1 MPAFMPTFSDD
12 TSAGNLAATLRRIA
26 VEGVPKQ
33 GAGRSVIRDDVSDA
47 AAGLA
52 NKALELLRDHGAA
65 GLADW
70 LVMRLANEPDDLFA
84 SMVQRRFA
92 EALLAARLIVPASG
106 MDTES
111 LWTESAA
118 RAPAKPVSAPRFG
131 LARARPRSEADRHF
145 SARVSLPRED

>member
-1 MPAFMPTFSDD
+1 MPTFGDD

-33 GAGRSVIRDDVSDA
+33 GAGRSAMRDDVSDGA
-47 AAGLA
+47 AALA
-52 NKALELLRDHGAA
+52 NKALEMLRDTGSA
-65 GLADW
+65 GLGDW

-92 EALLAARLIVPASG
+92 EALLAARLIVPASE

-111 LWTESAA
+111 LWTETGAQ
-118 RAPAKPVSAPRFG
+118 APTKPVSTPRFG
-131 LARARPRSEADRHF
+131 LAKRRPASDAERRF